1 MRLFYNRATGYVAD
15 RPAGREKPVAR
26 PNLRLTVRTV
36 TTAQPAAVPD
46 GLPIRDT
53 TVDLLVVGSGTGMA
67 AALAAAERGLTV
79 LIVEK
84 SAYVG
89 GSTARSGGALWLPAS
104 QILDENGAG
113 DTMPAARTYLKS
125 VVAETAPAQR
135 SAEFLNHLSDTVAML
150 RRTTPLRFM
159 WARDYSDYHPEH
171 PGGSAAGRTCECK
184 PFDTSVLGR
193 YRSRLR
199 PGVMKA
205 SIPMPTTGA
214 DYRWMNLMARVP
226 RRGLPLIAKRL
237 GQGVGGLLLGRRYTA
252 GGQALAAGM
261 FAGVLRA
268 GVGVWTETELARLT
282 TDGTAVTGAVVHHDG
297 LEVTVT
303 ARRGVVLA
311 AGGFDHRMDM
321 RWKFQS
327 ESLGEHASL
336 GAETNTGD
344 AIRIG
349 QDAGAAIDLMDQ
361 AWWFPAVAPLPG
373 GDPLVML
380 AERSLPGSLI
390 VDQTGNRFTNE
401 AADYMSFGQCVLER
415 ERSGKPVESMWII
428 FDQQY
433 RNSYVFGAA
442 LYPRMRLPQT
452 WYDAGIAHRSDNLAH
467 LARQIAVPESQFLGT
482 VSRFNEM
489 CRAGDDSDFG
499 RGRSAYDRYYG
510 DPTITPNPNL
520 RALDKGPFYA
530 VKMTLSDLG
539 TCGGLRADERA
550 RVLRE
555 DGSVIDGL
563 YAIGNAA
570 ANAFGNTYPGAGAT
584 IAQGLV
590 YGYIAALDAASK

>member
-1 MRLFYNRATGYVAD
+1 MRPIVPLE
-15 RPAGREKPVAR
+15 GRNTPHGR
-26 PNLRLTVRTV
+26 MRDLLSQIMTI
-36 TTAQPAAVPD
+36 PD
-46 GLPIRDT
+46 GLPVVDT

-84 SAYVG
+84 SEYVG

-104 QILDENGAG
+104 PILAENAAG
-113 DTMPAARTYLKS
+113 DTMAQASTYLDS
-125 VVAETAPAQR
+125 VVAGTAPAER
-135 SAEFLNHLSDTVAML
+135 SAQFLAHLPETVAML

-184 PFDTSVLGR
+184 PFNLSVLGR
-193 YRSRLR
+193 YRLRLR
-199 PGVMKA
+199 PGVMKVT
-205 SIPMPTTGA
+205 IPMPTTGA

-226 RRGLPLIAKRL
+226 RKGLPLIAKRL

-268 GVGVWTETELARLT
+268 GIKIWTGARLTRLT
-282 TDGTAVTGAVVHHDG
+282 TDGTKVTGAVVQHGDR
-297 LEVTVT
+297 EITVT
-303 ARRGVVLA
+303 ATRGVVLA
-311 AGGFDHRMDM
+311 AGGFDHSMDM

-344 AIRIG
+344 AIRIA
-349 QDAGAAIDLMDQ
+349 QDSGAGIDLMDQ

-373 GDPLVML
+373 ADPLVML
-380 AERSLPGSLI
+380 AERALPGSLI
-390 VDQTGNRFTNE
+390 VDQSGNRFTNE
-401 AADYMSFGQCVLER
+401 ASDYMSFGQSVLER
-415 ERSGKPVESMWII
+415 ERSGNPVESMWIV

-452 WYDAGIAHRSDNLAH
+452 WYDAGIAHRSDDLAE
-467 LARQIAVPESQFLGT
+467 LAAMIGVPTSAFTAT
-482 VSRFNEM
+482 VARFNEM
-489 CRAGDDSDFG
+489 CCAGDDSDFH

-510 DPTITPNPNL
+510 DPTVAPNPNL
-520 RALDKGPFYA
+520 RALDHGPFYA

-539 TCGGLRADERA
+539 TCGGLRADDKA

-563 YAIGNAA
+563 YAIGNTA
-570 ANAFGNTYPGAGAT
+570 ANAFGTTYPGAGAT

-590 YGYIAALDAASK
+590 YGYIAALDAAAR

>member
-1 MRLFYNRATGYVAD
+1 MCSIVPL
-15 RPAGREKPVAR
+15 AGRNPPRRRACDLLSKIM
-26 PNLRLTVRTV
+26 TS
-36 TTAQPAAVPD
+36 PD
-46 GLPIRDT
+46 GLPVVDT

-67 AALAAAERGLTV
+67 AALAAAEKGLTV

-84 SAYVG
+84 SEYVG

-104 QILDENGAG
+104 PILAENSAG
-113 DTMPAARTYLKS
+113 DTMSAANTYLDA
-125 VVAETAPAQR
+125 VVAGSAPAER
-135 SAEFLNHLSDTVAML
+135 SAQFLGHLPETVAML

-159 WARDYSDYHPEH
+159 WARDYSDYHPEQ

-184 PFDTSVLGR
+184 PFNTSILGE

-199 PGVMKA
+199 PGIMEAK
-205 SIPMPTTGA
+205 IPMPTTGA

-226 RRGLPLIAKRL
+226 RKGLPLIAKRL
-237 GQGVGGLLLGRRYTA
+237 GQGVGGLLLGKRYTA
-252 GGQALAAGM
+252 GGQALAAGL

-268 GVGVWTETELARLT
+268 GIGVWTSTTLARLV
-282 TDGTAVTGAVVHHDG
+282 TDGDVVTGAVVRQGDRE
-297 LEVTVT
+297 LTVT
-303 ARRGVVLA
+303 ARRGVILA
-311 AGGFDHRMDM
+311 AGGFDHSMEM
-321 RWKFQS
+321 RHKFQS
-327 ESLGEHASL
+327 ESLSEHASL

-344 AIRIG
+344 AIRIA

-373 GDPLVML
+373 ADPLVML
-380 AERSLPGSLI
+380 AERALPGSLI

-401 AADYMSFGQCVLER
+401 AADYMSFGQCILDR
-415 ERSGKPVESMWII
+415 ERSGSPVESMWIV

-442 LYPRMRLPQT
+442 LYPRMRLPQS
-452 WYDAGIAHRSDNLAH
+452 WYDAGIAHQSTDFAD
-467 LARQIAVPESQFLGT
+467 LARRMGVPEAQFSSA

-489 CRAGDDSDFG
+489 SCTGEDSDYH
-499 RGRSAYDRYYG
+499 RGKSAYDRYYG
-510 DPTITPNPNL
+510 DPTVTPNPNL
-520 RALDKGPFYA
+520 RALDHGPFYA

-539 TCGGLRADERA
+539 TCGGLRADGRA

-555 DGSVIDGL
+555 DGSAIDGL
-563 YAIGNAA
+563 YAIGNTA
-570 ANAFGNTYPGAGAT
+570 ANAFGTTYPGAGAT

-590 YGYIAALDAASK
+590 YGYIAALDAAAR